1 MADIKLIQTT
11 SKNIL
16 NNDKSECKME
26 IKLLDFYKKKCEILE
41 KDLFKS
47 QTQIKKLELSMRK
60 SQEILTKNACV

>member
-1 MADIKLIQTT
+1 
-11 SKNIL
+11 
-16 NNDKSECKME
+16 ME

>member
-1 MADIKLIQTT
+1 MAEIKLIQTT

-26 IKLLDFYKKKCEILE
+26 IKLLDFYKKKCEVLE

-47 QTQIKKLELSMRK
+47 QTQIKKLELSMIK